1 MSNYLLVDET
11 KWERALHCNIFK
23 NFSNPLYGVTVE
35 LDVTKFI
42 NKIRKLETSFTFAM
56 IFVTAR
62 CANEIEAFRYRFLDG
77 RVVLYDQINTVF
89 TYLDKETELFKVVD
103 APLTDRCRPM
113 CWRRSRPR
121 LHNRRILQRQRE
133 AMFFNFHRYLGSH
146 IRNCLIHSPE
156 TKRTPS
162 LFSIGESIP
171 RERVVSCC
179 LFPCR
184 CITPLLMAFISA
196 GFSKNCKQHSMKTE
210 RE

>member
-11 KWERALHCNIFK
+11 KWGRALHCNIFK

-103 APLTDRCRPM
+103 VPLTDTLQTYVLAAQQAALLLSPFFWFWSFCRSLFRQR
-113 CWRRSRPR
+113 WRRRSPGD
-121 LHNRRILQRQRE
+121 
-133 AMFFNFHRYLGSH
+133 HRDEGISAPGSGSH
-146 IRNCLIHSPE
+146 
-156 TKRTPS
+156 
-162 LFSIGESIP
+162 GERQGP
-171 RERVVSCC
+171 
-179 LFPCR
+179 
-184 CITPLLMAFISA
+184 
-196 GFSKNCKQHSMKTE
+196 GHQ
-210 RE
+210 

>member
-11 KWERALHCNIFK
+11 KWGRALHCNIFK

-62 CANEIEAFRYRFLDG
+62 CANEMEAFRYRFLDG

-103 APLTDRCRPM
+103 APLTDT
-113 CWRRSRPR
+113 
-121 LHNRRILQRQRE
+121 LQTYVLAAPQAALAQQAYFTAPAGGNVFQFSPLPWFSYTQLSHTFSGDKE
-133 AMFFNFHRYLGSH
+133 NAIPLFNWGKYS
-146 IRNCLIHSPE
+146 
-156 TKRTPS
+156 
-162 LFSIGESIP
+162 
-171 RERVVSCC
+171 
-179 LFPCR
+179 
-184 CITPLLMAFISA
+184 
-196 GFSKNCKQHSMKTE
+196 E
-210 RE
+210 REGRVMLPFSVQVHHSFVDGIHIGRFLEKLQAALNED